1 MRSEDPP
8 KKRPNPNPKQLP
20 ATPKPKTQNPKPK
33 TPNIIN
39 SKELKSA
46 DADHRRRRLFPA
58 LALWETVGLL
68 LLWVASLLFWEPQFM
83 RNSPL
88 FMLTMITNA
97 VNVGQQG
104 SKVKPERAYPWLIA
118 SFCIF
123 CLTNF
128 VILELRPHNL
138 ITRTV
143 DACGLALFLHI
154 VWMRFQIHFID
165 VRAARLELPL
175 DSIVAK

>member
-1 MRSEDPP
+1 
-8 KKRPNPNPKQLP
+8 
-20 ATPKPKTQNPKPK
+20 
-33 TPNIIN
+33 
-39 SKELKSA
+39 
-46 DADHRRRRLFPA
+46 
-58 LALWETVGLL
+58 
-68 LLWVASLLFWEPQFM
+68 M